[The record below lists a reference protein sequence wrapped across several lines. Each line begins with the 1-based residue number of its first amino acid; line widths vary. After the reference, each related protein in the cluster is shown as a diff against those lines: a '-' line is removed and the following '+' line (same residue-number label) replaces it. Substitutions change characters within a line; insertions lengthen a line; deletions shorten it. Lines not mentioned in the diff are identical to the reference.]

1 MKKVIKILII
11 AALVLYGIGAF
22 ISQQKVLNSYAA
34 EKQQLN
40 NQINE
45 ANIDQE
51 ELNQK
56 LNSINSTEY
65 IEDTAR
71 TKLDMY
77 LPNERVYIDIT
88 K

>member
-56 LNSINSTEY
+56 LNSINST
-65 IEDTAR
+65 IV
-71 TKLDMY
+71 K
-77 LPNERVYIDIT
+77 
-88 K
+88 